1 MVTGKKYIVSI
12 SNCVPFLVWYGYFY
26 VEIRQNLKSH
36 TQKNQQNNKMNEKKK
51 NNTPAS
57 SQPQC

>member
-51 NNTPAS
+51 K
-57 SQPQC
+57 